1 MRKILGF
8 LFCLIVFTSNIEAK
22 KLTAYYSTGSY
33 YSPKNGAYV
42 ETYLSVK
49 GSSVN
54 FVKNAKGKYQG
65 SIEVSVAFMQD
76 TLVKNFQKYNLLSPE
91 IDDTLHEIPN
101 FIDQQRYTLLNG
113 TYEVEL
119 TIADKT
125 SKSKPYKTV
134 QQLTV
139 SLNPTI
145 CGFSSIE
152 LLESMKPTEKENIF
166 SKSGYD
172 LIPFVSSY
180 YPQFVTAL
188 DFYTELYNSDKQL
201 GKGEKFMFTYY
212 IESYE
217 SKVMLSSFYN
227 YSKQTAEKV
236 NILLSSFSIKD
247 LPSGNYNLVVEA
259 HNKSNETIAVQ
270 RQFFQ
275 RNNPSVGFDINDMAA
290 ITTTGMFIEKYTNKD
305 SLVEY
310 IRSTRPIASTLEK
323 NFIDNQAKIVDLQTL
338 QKFFYGFWIKRD
350 EKMPEKKWL
359 DYNEQV
365 KIANKEFGSG
375 RIKGYLTDR
384 GRVFLQ
390 YGPPNYRNPYL
401 NEPNAYPYE
410 IWEYL
415 KLNSQNNRKFVFYNA
430 DLVSNNFKLLH
441 SDVIGEKYD
450 NRWQMVLTKRVEQG
464 PDLDKEKATP
474 GYGSQMDD
482 NFNNP
487 R

>member
-1 MRKILGF
+1 MRKHFGL
-8 LFCLIVFTSNIEAK
+8 LFCFIAFTSNIEAK
-22 KLTAYYSTGSY
+22 KLTAYYSTGNY

-49 GSSVN
+49 GRSVT

-91 IDDTLHEIPN
+91 LDDTLHEIPN
-101 FIDQQRYTLLNG
+101 FIDQQRYTLANG

-125 SKSKPYKTV
+125 SKLKPFKII

-139 SLNPTI
+139 NLNPNI

-152 LLESMKPTEKENIF
+152 LLESIKQTENENIF

-180 YPQFVTAL
+180 YPQYVSSL
-188 DFYTELYNSDKQL
+188 DFYTELYNADKQL
-201 GKGEKFMFTYY
+201 GKGEKFMLCYF
-212 IESYE
+212 IESFE

-236 NILLSSFSIKD
+236 NILLSRFSIKD

-259 HNKSNETIAVQ
+259 HNKSNETIAIQ

-275 RNNPSVGFDINDMAA
+275 RNNPNVGFDLNDMKA
-290 ITTTGMFIEKYTNKD
+290 ITTTGMFVEKHTNKD

-310 IRSTRPIASTLEK
+310 IRSTKPIASTLEK
-323 NFIDNQAKIVDLQTL
+323 NFIDNESKNVDLLTL
-338 QKFFYGFWIKRD
+338 QKFFYGFWTKRD
-350 EKMPEKKWL
+350 EKLPEKKWL
-359 DYNEQV
+359 EYNEQV

-384 GRVFLQ
+384 GRIFLQ
-390 YGPPNYRNPYL
+390 YGPPSYRNSYL

-410 IWEYL
+410 IWEYTRI
-415 KLNSQNNRKFVFYNA
+415 NSQTNRKFVLYNP
-430 DLVSNNFKLLH
+430 DLITNNFKLLH
-441 SDVIGEKYD
+441 SDLIGERYD
-450 NRWQMVLTKRVEQG
+450 NRWQMVLTKRVDQG
-464 PDLDKEKATP
+464 TDLDKEKATP